1 MDANSWRLSEDF
13 VTLQSTFLIYIM
25 QLPAFVRS
33 LIGFLRSVA
42 GGIVKCFTIFRSAT
56 SSHDGLPGG
65 TDFYWREHRR
75 RNMEELETYLRD
87 NFVFRYNLITER
99 TEWARK
105 PDRESSEDLVFLPLD
120 SRAMN
125 TIAYNIIKDGNGL
138 WDRDVKR
145 IVESLMTA
153 EYHPFKLYFDGL
165 PGWDGRDRINSLAER
180 VSSEPLW
187 IKCFHRWM
195 LAVVAQWMGWNGNR
209 RANSVAPIIISTRQG
224 LGKSTFCRMLMPAEL
239 RQYFTESYDL
249 DAPSAAE
256 SKLATFGL
264 INLDEFDKL
273 SVKKMPLLKNLMQ
286 QEALNIRKAY
296 KRSSESLRR
305 IASFIGTSNRRDL
318 LVDTTGSRRFVC
330 VEIDSEIDCSPI
342 EHVQIYAQ
350 LKHELISG
358 ERYWF
363 SKDEEDEIQLHNQV
377 FYRND
382 PAEEIFRKCFSLPAS
397 GEDAVFMT
405 SSEIY
410 ETMRKRFPS
419 VMRSVNINSLSRL
432 LPSLAPRVHTKKCNG
447 YYLKPLVVPLNEEV

>member
-1 MDANSWRLSEDF
+1 
-13 VTLQSTFLIYIM
+13 M
-25 QLPAFVRS
+25 QLPTFIRS
-33 LIGFLRSVA
+33 LIDFLRSVA
-42 GGIVKCFTIFRSAT
+42 GGIAKCFTT
-56 SSHDGLPGG
+56 SRTLSHESLPRG
-65 TDFYWREHRR
+65 TDFDGREHRR
-75 RNMEELETYLRD
+75 HNMEELETYLKD
-87 NFVFRYNLITER
+87 NFAFRYNLITER
-99 TEWARK
+99 TEWARR
-105 PDRESSEDLVFLPLD
+105 PDQESGGDLEFLPLD

-125 TIAYNIIKDGNGL
+125 TIAYSIIKEGSGL

-153 EYHPFKLYFDGL
+153 EYHPFKLYFDEL
-165 PGWDGRDRINSLAER
+165 PEWDGMDRMSPLAER

-187 IKCFHRWM
+187 IKSFHRWM
-195 LAVVAQWMGWNGNR
+195 LAVVAQWMGRNGNR

-224 LGKSTFCRMLMPAEL
+224 LGKSTFCRMLMPPEL

-256 SKLATFGL
+256 NKLATFGL

-286 QEALNIRKAY
+286 QEVLNIRKAY
-296 KRSSESLRR
+296 KRCSEPLQR

-330 VEIDSEIDCSPI
+330 VEIDSEIDCSSI

-363 SKDEEDEIQLHNQV
+363 SKEEEDEIQLHNQV

-382 PAEEIFRKCFSLPAS
+382 PAEEIFRKCFCLPVN
-397 GEDAVFMT
+397 GDDAVFMT

-419 VMRSVNINSLSRL
+419 VMRSVNITSLSRL
-432 LPSLAPRVHTKKCNG
+432 LPSLAPRVHTKRCNG
-447 YYLKPLVVPLNEEV
+447 YYLCMREE